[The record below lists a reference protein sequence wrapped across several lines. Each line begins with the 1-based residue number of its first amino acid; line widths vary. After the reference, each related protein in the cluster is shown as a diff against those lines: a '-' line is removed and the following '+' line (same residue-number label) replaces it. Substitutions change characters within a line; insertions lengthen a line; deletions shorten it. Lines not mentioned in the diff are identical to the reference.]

1 MKTLKEFITEA
12 KKSGV
17 DKYPTGLHR
26 DQDTGY
32 EFDDAEA
39 IANAGPSPS
48 IEDMM
53 KKAMSGTKY
62 RRFIPKGT
70 DMTIHPDKTPPK
82 VVKLYQVKEKKKK

>member
-39 IANAGPSPS
+39 IANAGP
-48 IEDMM
+48 
-53 KKAMSGTKY
+53 A
-62 RRFIPKGT
+62 
-70 DMTIHPDKTPPK
+70 KTPKEGERVLLVPRK
-82 VVKLYQVKEKKKK
+82 KVKEYPHGTPVIGWKNKK